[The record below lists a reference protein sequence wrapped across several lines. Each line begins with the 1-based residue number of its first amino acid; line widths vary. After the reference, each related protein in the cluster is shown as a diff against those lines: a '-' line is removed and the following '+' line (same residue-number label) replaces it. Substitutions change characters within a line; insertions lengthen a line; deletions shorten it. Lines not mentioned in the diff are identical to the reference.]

1 MKPAI
6 IVLLIISG
14 CVGINLYNDQQADQR
29 RAQNLL
35 QYNESLDRLNSSFN
49 KDPAIFLESIQSNDH
64 ISHLHSRD
72 ELYDLRT
79 SEVYS
84 IDVQDH
90 FAKDKPHLWGLDPNW
105 IRRGLLDV
113 QKDSNDSMFRYI
125 LYADYTEPYST
136 AFSLSCSKELID
148 YIRAFEALSYGS
160 DYYLAKPIIFDELLA
175 VIRNLLKKYEVQSNY
190 WILDPSNVSLTDPN
204 NKNFKLTNTEYNIF
218 EIIIKNS
225 DNFISRNEIYKVL
238 GKEFASASDRSG
250 DMLISRIRKKIEPVN
265 KNQKIFN
272 SIRGKGYKFTQLIK
286 FNNN

>member
-1 MKPAI
+1 MKPAL

-35 QYNESLDRLNSSFN
+35 QYNESLDQLNSSFN

-148 YIRAFEALSYGS
+148 YIRAFEDLSYGYYGDPFLFLS
-160 DYYLAKPIIFDELLA
+160 FNITGDMVTEFGEIEEEDEYYFSRTFNASCNDYIIADE
-175 VIRNLLKKYEVQSNY
+175 NLLD
-190 WILDPSNVSLTDPN
+190 LN
-204 NKNFKLTNTEYNIF
+204 N
-218 EIIIKNS
+218 
-225 DNFISRNEIYKVL
+225 
-238 GKEFASASDRSG
+238 
-250 DMLISRIRKKIEPVN
+250 
-265 KNQKIFN
+265 
-272 SIRGKGYKFTQLIK
+272 
-286 FNNN
+286 